1 MNKYSRKIINFLD
14 NNIIDNI
21 PNNINTN
28 HELIQKIINIA
39 KDIVKQQNEINYNM
53 QITKI
58 NLIHNNNYPLL
69 YQLLKD
75 EHSDFKS
82 FLNWYNLKQNTIN
95 FNNYKDK
102 PEFKLIFYPEK
113 EREHLHHILY
123 SNGFISIDVCH
134 YFEVNKITRIFIDN
148 KKFILNLYLTNDDI
162 SKKDYYLDK
171 IIKVI
176 LFMYELNDKL
186 INKNQKQIKINV
198 LLSHQRKELSEISDY
213 LSPINVNSGS
223 AIRGD
228 IVTVWRDEEIEKV
241 LIHEI
246 QHYLYCDFNI
256 GTKDSEYVTEIV
268 NKYFKVDGI
277 DAVNESFNETMAH
290 IINMCYQSCKL
301 NMDLKEIYNYEIK
314 FLLFQCAKIFNFF
327 GANKM
332 TDKIVFKQTT
342 NVLSYYVLKTYL
354 LYNINDTINLINKFE
369 LRCVDINIKIFGDYL
384 DEILRKTKLDIYV
397 DKIIENLDKLDDC
410 YVKRTLRMTVIN

>member
-1 MNKYSRKIINFLD
+1 MNKYSHKIINFLD

-39 KDIVKQQNEINYNM
+39 KDIVKQQNQINYNM

-256 GTKDSEYVTEIV
+256 GTKDSEYVTKIV

-301 NMDLKEIYNYEIK
+301 NMDLEKIYNYEIK

-342 NVLSYYVLKTYL
+342 NVLSYYILKTYL

-384 DEILRKTKLDIYV
+384 DKILRETKLDIYV

-410 YVKRTLRMTVIN
+410 YVKRTLRMTVIS

>member
-1 MNKYSRKIINFLD
+1 MNKYSHKIINFLD

-39 KDIVKQQNEINYNM
+39 KDIVKQQNQINYNM

-256 GTKDSEYVTEIV
+256 GTKDSEYVTKIV

-301 NMDLKEIYNYEIK
+301 NMDLEKIYNYEIK

-342 NVLSYYVLKTYL
+342 NVLSYYILKTYL

-384 DEILRKTKLDIYV
+384 DKILRETKLDIYV

>member
-14 NNIIDNI
+14 NHITDNI
-21 PNNINTN
+21 SRNINTN
-28 HELIQKIINIA
+28 NDLIQKIINIA
-39 KDIVKQQNEINYNM
+39 RDILKQQNETYYNM

-75 EHSDFKS
+75 KHSDFKS
-82 FLNWYNLKQNTIN
+82 FLNWYNLKQNSIN
-95 FNNYKDK
+95 FSDYKDK

-113 EREHLHHILY
+113 EREHLHEILY

-148 KKFILNLYLTNDDI
+148 KKFILNLYLTDNDI

-176 LFMYELNDKL
+176 LFMYELNFQL
-186 INKNQKQIKINV
+186 INKKQQQIRINV
-198 LLSHQRKELSEISDY
+198 LLSHQRKELSDISDY

-223 AIRGD
+223 AIRGE

-256 GTKDSEYVTEIV
+256 GTNESEYVTGIV

-277 DAVNESFNETMAH
+277 DAVNESFNETIKSRYRDEFTYASFSEGEKQR
-290 IINMCYQSCKL
+290 I
-301 NMDLKEIYNYEIK
+301 DLS
-314 FLLFQCAKIFNFF
+314 LLFTWRQIAKMKNS
-327 GANKM
+327 ANTNLLILDETFDSSLDNDGIDNLM
-332 TDKIVFKQTT
+332 KILNSVQGT
-342 NVLSYYVLKTYL
+342 NVFVISHKGDVLDSKFRNKIEFVKERNFSRIKNAT
-354 LYNINDTINLINKFE
+354 TI
-369 LRCVDINIKIFGDYL
+369 
-384 DEILRKTKLDIYV
+384 
-397 DKIIENLDKLDDC
+397 
-410 YVKRTLRMTVIN
+410 

>member
-14 NNIIDNI
+14 NHITDNI
-21 PNNINTN
+21 SRNINTN
-28 HELIQKIINIA
+28 NDLIQKIINIA
-39 KDIVKQQNEINYNM
+39 RDILKQQNETYYNM

-75 EHSDFKS
+75 KHSDFKS
-82 FLNWYNLKQNTIN
+82 FLNWYNLKQNSIN
-95 FNNYKDK
+95 FSDYKDK

-113 EREHLHHILY
+113 EREHLHEILY

-134 YFEVNKITRIFIDN
+134 YFEVNKIIRITVDN
-148 KKFILNLYLTNDDI
+148 DKFILNLYLTDDDI

-176 LFMYELNDKL
+176 LFMYELNFQL
-186 INKNQKQIKINV
+186 INKKQQQIRINV
-198 LLSHQRKELSEISDY
+198 LLSHQRKELSDISDY

-223 AIRGD
+223 AIRGE

-256 GTKDSEYVTEIV
+256 GTSESKYVTEIV
-268 NKYFKVDGI
+268 NKYFTVDGI

-301 NMDLKEIYNYEIK
+301 NIDLEKIYNYEMK
-314 FLLFQCAKIFNFF
+314 FLLFQCAKIFKFF

-332 TDKIVFKQTT
+332 TDKIIFKQTT
-342 NVLSYYVLKTYL
+342 NVLSYYILKTYL
-354 LYNINDTINLINKFE
+354 LYNINDTIDLIYNFK
-369 LRCVDINIKIFGDYL
+369 LKCVGINIKTFGDYL
-384 DEILRKTKLDIYV
+384 DKILRETKLDIYI
-397 DKIIENLDKLDDC
+397 DKIIEDLDKIDDC
-410 YVKRTLRMTVIN
+410 YVKRTLRMTVIS

>member
-123 SNGFISIDVCH
+123 SNGFISIDICH
-134 YFEVNKITRIFIDN
+134 YFEVNKITRIFIN
-148 KKFILNLYLTNDDI
+148 NTKFILNLYLTNDDI